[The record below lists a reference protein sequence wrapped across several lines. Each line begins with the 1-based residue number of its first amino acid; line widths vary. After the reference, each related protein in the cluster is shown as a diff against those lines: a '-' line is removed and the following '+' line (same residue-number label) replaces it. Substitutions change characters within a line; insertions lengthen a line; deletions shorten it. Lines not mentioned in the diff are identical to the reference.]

1 MGTTILVADD
11 EASMRKYISSNLKVR
26 GYDVIVAADG
36 LEALK
41 LAGEHPLDLVL
52 LDIGMPGPDGTQVL
66 AALRRESRVPV
77 IMVSARGREQDK
89 VQALDLGADDY
100 LTKPFGVDELMARVR
115 VSLRRAG
122 SLLDSSL
129 ETYRHRELEV
139 DFSARQVR
147 VSGHTISMTPK
158 QYAVLAY
165 LARNA
170 GKVLT
175 HRQILQTV
183 WGGEY
188 GDEIDYVWT
197 YVRRIRRRIEPEPA
211 SCSPSLGLAT
221 ACQADQAPRAQHY
234 IGMRT
239 VTVVPWPSSLCTD
252 TRPSCILTVCH
263 TLARPSPVPV
273 MAATLL
279 PRRYGANTNGR
290 SGAGMPTP

>member
-211 SCSPSLGLAT
+211 
-221 ACQADQAPRAQHY
+221 QPRF
-234 IGMRT
+234 
-239 VTVVPWPSSLCTD
+239 L
-252 TRPSCILTVCH
+252 LTEPGVGY
-263 TLARPSPVPV
+263 R
-273 MAATLL
+273 
-279 PRRYGANTNGR
+279 
-290 SGAGMPTP
+290 MPG

>member
-1 MGTTILVADD
+1 
-11 EASMRKYISSNLKVR
+11 MRKYISSNLKVR

-147 VSGHTISMTPK
+147 VSGRTISMTP
-158 QYAVLAY
+158 
-165 LARNA
+165 
-170 GKVLT
+170 GT
-175 HRQILQTV
+175 
-183 WGGEY
+183 
-188 GDEIDYVWT
+188 
-197 YVRRIRRRIEPEPA
+197 
-211 SCSPSLGLAT
+211 S
-221 ACQADQAPRAQHY
+221 
-234 IGMRT
+234 
-239 VTVVPWPSSLCTD
+239 
-252 TRPSCILTVCH
+252 
-263 TLARPSPVPV
+263 
-273 MAATLL
+273 AANL
-279 PRRYGANTNGR
+279 RGVA
-290 SGAGMPTP
+290 

>member
-52 LDIGMPGPDGTQVL
+52 LDLGMPGPDGTQVL

-211 SCSPSLGLAT
+211 
-221 ACQADQAPRAQHY
+221 QPRF
-234 IGMRT
+234 
-239 VTVVPWPSSLCTD
+239 L
-252 TRPSCILTVCH
+252 LTEPGVGY
-263 TLARPSPVPV
+263 R
-273 MAATLL
+273 
-279 PRRYGANTNGR
+279 
-290 SGAGMPTP
+290 MPG